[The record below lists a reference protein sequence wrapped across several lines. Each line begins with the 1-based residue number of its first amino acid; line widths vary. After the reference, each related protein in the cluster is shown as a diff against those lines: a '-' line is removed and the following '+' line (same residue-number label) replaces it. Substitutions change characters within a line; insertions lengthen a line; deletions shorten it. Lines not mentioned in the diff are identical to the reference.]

1 MDSISSAG
9 DKDDYSQM
17 NQSVYTVM
25 SYNSGF
31 AAHPLGLPSD
41 CGSRYMASFA
51 ALDMA
56 VLKSY
61 YGANNSYND
70 GSNTYTLSSKDNFKA
85 IWDSDGSD
93 EIIMGKNSNAVIAPR
108 AATLEYEA
116 GGAGFV
122 FYNANTKG
130 GYTIANGV
138 AIENAKGG
146 SGNNTIA
153 GNDGSDNFVCIL
165 DDASTEASTTDHITD
180 FIDGTEVISLDN
192 GLSFND
198 LTFSQNGSTT
208 QIINTSDNN
217 LLFYFITSHT
227 PT

>member
-116 GGAGFV
+116 GGAGFFSIMPIPKVDIQLQMVWRLKMQKVAVEIIQSLAMMVVITLFV
-122 FYNANTKG
+122 F
-130 GYTIANGV
+130 
-138 AIENAKGG
+138 
-146 SGNNTIA
+146 
-153 GNDGSDNFVCIL
+153 
-165 DDASTEASTTDHITD
+165 
-180 FIDGTEVISLDN
+180 
-192 GLSFND
+192 
-198 LTFSQNGSTT
+198 
-208 QIINTSDNN
+208 
-217 LLFYFITSHT
+217 
-227 PT
+227 